1 MSTSSEDSV
10 LRAMTDDGTF
20 RVLTA
25 RTTQTVR
32 GALAA
37 QRASGETAR
46 HFGDL
51 ITGVVLTRLTMAPQ
65 LRVQGI
71 LRGKGHSGT
80 LVADSHPT
88 GRTRGLVSR
97 PEGTSGPELGPGSML
112 RLMRTLHDG
121 RLQQGIVELP
131 VGGISDAIMQYM
143 LISEQVTTMVAVSTV
158 FDPDGSMLSAGGYLV
173 QLLPGAKRGPLMV
186 MTERLE
192 EFRSIDD
199 RVSRSDFS
207 AASLMSDLL
216 YAMPFTPL
224 GETDVRFEC
233 WCSQV
238 SVMSALSTLPR
249 SELQSM
255 LDDGEVL
262 EIRCDYCNANYRVA
276 PAELRGLLS
285 PS

>member
-1 MSTSSEDSV
+1 
-10 LRAMTDDGTF
+10 MTDDGAF

-25 RTTQTVR
+25 RTTRTVR

-37 QRASGETAR
+37 QKTTGETAR

-65 LRVQGI
+65 LRVQGV

-97 PEGTSGPELGPGSML
+97 PEGGSGPELGPGSML

-131 VGGISDAIMQYM
+131 DGGISDAIMQYM
-143 LISEQVTTMVAVSTV
+143 LVSEQVTTMVAVSTV
-158 FDPDGSMLSAGGYLV
+158 LDPEGSVLSAGGYLV
-173 QLLPGAKRGPLMV
+173 QLLPGAQRGPLMV

-192 EFRSIDD
+192 DFRVIDD
-199 RVSRSDFS
+199 RVARPDFS
-207 AASLMSDLL
+207 AALLMEDLL

-224 GETDVRFEC
+224 GESDVRFEC
-233 WCSQV
+233 WCSQI
-238 SVMSALSTLPR
+238 SVMSALATLPR
-249 SELQSM
+249 AELESM
-255 LDDGEVL
+255 LGDGQVL
-262 EIRCDYCNANYRVA
+262 EIRCDYCNTDYRVA

-285 PS
+285 SS